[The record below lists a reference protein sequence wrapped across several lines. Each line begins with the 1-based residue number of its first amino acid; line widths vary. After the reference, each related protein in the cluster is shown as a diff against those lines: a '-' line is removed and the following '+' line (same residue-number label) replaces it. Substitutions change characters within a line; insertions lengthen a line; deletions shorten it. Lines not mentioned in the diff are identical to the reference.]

1 MDSREKAMKVGML
14 QEILKKDFGITS
26 AAELIAA
33 MKDMPVMDISI
44 FVSDPVGRECLSC
57 SNLTKS

>member
-14 QEILKKDFGITS
+14 QEILKRDFGITS

-33 MKDMPVMDISI
+33 MKDMPGIDISI
-44 FVSDPVGRECLSC
+44 FVSAPAGREVLSC
-57 SNLTKS
+57 LNLTKS